1 VIGTT
6 WQARTAAALIAGAVG
21 EGICVLLDLAVTG
34 AFVLAVFL
42 VALAV
47 GWFFGPWAGGVGA
60 GAPAL
65 GLVFVDTGGDSTTGS
80 RVLSAL
86 AIFLMLGGSAW
97 VVGRVRERYG
107 RPPWAHRTGGSQ

>member
-1 VIGTT
+1 MIGTT

-21 EGICVLLDLAVTG
+21 EGICVLLDLAV
-34 AFVLAVFL
+34 
-42 VALAV
+42 
-47 GWFFGPWAGGVGA
+47 GWFLGPWAGGIGA

-65 GLVFVDTGGDSTTGS
+65 GLVFVDSGGDSTTGS

-107 RPPWAHRTGGSQ
+107 RPPWPHRPGGSQ